1 MTNPFAG
8 QLAEGFLSF
17 RTTLRQRADRGQ
29 IYSLLISQINKNEQ
43 IANLVFMS
51 KKSPKMP
58 CQDVDFFYYFKYNQ
72 DKSILNPYKFVSI
85 AFRIKMMLVIS
96 SENVQKY

>member
-8 QLAEGFLSF
+8 QLAEGFLLF
-17 RTTLRQRADRGQ
+17 MATLRQRSDRGQ

-43 IANLVFMS
+43 MTNLVFMS
-51 KKSPKMP
+51 KKSPKIP
-58 CQDVDFFYYFKYNQ
+58 CQDFKYNQ
-72 DKSILNPYKFVSI
+72 DNNILNPYKFVSI

-96 SENVQKY
+96 SENVQKC